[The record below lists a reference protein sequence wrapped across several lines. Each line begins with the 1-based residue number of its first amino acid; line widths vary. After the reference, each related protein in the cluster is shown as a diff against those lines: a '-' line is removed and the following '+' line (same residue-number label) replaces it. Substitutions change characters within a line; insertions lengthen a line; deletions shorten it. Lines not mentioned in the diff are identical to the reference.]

1 MEFSEGTPYMTNK
14 EWLATL
20 DDEVLA
26 DLILDGL
33 QKFARCSTS
42 SIHYLTEWLGKEH
55 TKDDYV
61 EKYYIKYYIL
71 G

>member
-1 MEFSEGTPYMTNK
+1 MSNK

-20 DDEVLA
+20 DNEVLA

-33 QKFARCSTS
+33 QRFARMSTS
-42 SIHYLTEWLGKEH
+42 SIDYLTEWLDKEH

-61 EKYYIKYYIL
+61 EKYFITINKEL
-71 G
+71 WR

>member
-1 MEFSEGTPYMTNK
+1 MTNK

-33 QKFARCSTS
+33 QRFSRLSTS

-55 TKDDYV
+55 TEDDYV
-61 EKYYIKYYIL
+61 GKYYMLK
-71 G
+71 

>member
-1 MEFSEGTPYMTNK
+1 MEFGEGTPYMTNK

-33 QKFARCSTS
+33 QRFARLSTS

-61 EKYYIKYYIL
+61 EKYYMLK
-71 G
+71 

>member
-1 MEFSEGTPYMTNK
+1 MEFSVGTPYMTNK
-14 EWLATL
+14 EWLLTL

-33 QKFARCSTS
+33 QRFARMNIS

-61 EKYYIKYYIL
+61 EKYFML
-71 G
+71 R

>member
-1 MEFSEGTPYMTNK
+1 MTNK

-26 DLILDGL
+26 DLILNRL
-33 QKFARCSTS
+33 RKFARMSTS
-42 SIHYLTEWLGKEH
+42 SIDYLTEWLGKEH

-61 EKYYIKYYIL
+61 EKYYMLKIKE
-71 G
+71 

>member
-1 MEFSEGTPYMTNK
+1 MTNK

-33 QKFARCSTS
+33 QRFSRLSTS

-55 TKDDYV
+55 TEDDYV
-61 EKYYIKYYIL
+61 GKYYM
-71 G
+71 